1 MSFGLAGLIMML
13 VVMGLGVG
21 VVGGIGYLVF
31 RAARARSDRRLPG
44 ADQALLEEMRE
55 RLVETEERLD
65 ATEQA
70 LKRQSQREQLPP
82 Q

>member
-13 VVMGLGVG
+13 VVMGLGAG
-21 VVGGIGYLVF
+21 IVGGVGYLMF
-31 RAARARSDRRLPG
+31 RALRARSLHRSPEG
-44 ADQALLEEMRE
+44 DQALLEEMHE

-70 LKRQSQREQLPP
+70 LRRQSERERLPP
-82 Q
+82 P

>member
-1 MSFGLAGLIMML
+1 MS
-13 VVMGLGVG
+13 
-21 VVGGIGYLVF
+21 VGGLVGLLVCVGFVWWVGYLVF
-31 RAARARSDRRLPG
+31 GVVRERSHGRFPE

-70 LKRQSQREQLPP
+70 LKRQSQREQLPR